1 MIDRFPTVRFAV
13 RRGRVLAPAAAL
25 LPLLF
30 AVVGV
35 AFEGWHWVWLAA
47 GALAGGCLALVTRL
61 LVELTI
67 IIADMLLP
75 E

>member
-1 MIDRFPTVRFAV
+1 MIDRYPTVRFVV
-13 RRGRVLAPAAAL
+13 RRGRILAPVAAL
-25 LPLLF
+25 LPVL
-30 AVVGV
+30 AAAAGIGIG
-35 AFEGWHWVWLAA
+35 GWHWFWMAA
-47 GALAGGCLALVTRL
+47 GALAGVCLAFVTRL